1 VKRRDL
7 IIAGLLVTAT
17 ARRVRAQQTTKLPRV
32 GVLTMAENQATAILE
47 GLRIGLRELGYVE
60 GRTIIL
66 DYRFA
71 KGRPEALPGLAEELV
86 RIPADVIVTDT
97 TLATRAAQNV
107 TRTVP
112 IVMGFSLD
120 PVTLGVAAS
129 ITRPGGNV
137 TGMTIGASE
146 LAGKR
151 LELLSQAIPGIARVT
166 VLQNPNNPSNGPL
179 LHETERA
186 SKVLGIKV
194 TALSAGDPNELRAET
209 PAGLSDAQGLVVLN
223 DAMFWNYR
231 STIIALSAA
240 ARVPAVYPERDY
252 ADDGG
257 LIAYGA
263 NAPDSFRRAA
273 QYVDRIL
280 RGANPGD
287 LPINEA
293 SKFDFVVNL
302 KTAKALGLTIPPSLL
317 ARADEVIE

>member
-1 VKRRDL
+1 
-7 IIAGLLVTAT
+7 
-17 ARRVRAQQTTKLPRV
+17 LPRV
-32 GVLTMAENQATAILE
+32 GVLTMAENEATAILE

-71 KGRPEALPGLAEELV
+71 KGRPEALAGLAEELV
-86 RIPADVIVTDT
+86 RIPAEVIVTDT
-97 TLATRAAQNV
+97 SLATRAAQNV

-120 PVTLGVAAS
+120 PVKLGVAAS

-166 VLQNPNNPSNGPL
+166 VLLNPNNPSNGPL
-179 LHETERA
+179 LHETEFA

-194 TALSAGDPNELRAET
+194 TTLSAGDPSELRALT
-209 PAGLSDAQGLVVLN
+209 PVGLSDAQGLVVLN

-252 ADDGG
+252 TDDGG

-263 NAPDSFRRAA
+263 NAPDSFRHAA

-302 KTAKALGLTIPPSLL
+302 KTAKALGLTIPPALL